1 MIKMVKFPYNNRAIA
16 RLDSDNVVHNHLYH
30 HCPIG
35 KVDENN
41 IVYNL
46 YNAPVGRVDENG
58 VIHSH
63 HLHNSPV
70 GKVDE
75 NGFIQE
81 NSCLIAR
88 VEGDRAL
95 LGGSAYLL
103 LIHGNR

>member
-1 MIKMVKFPYNNRAIA
+1 MIEMVKFPYNNRAIA
-16 RLDSDNVVHNHLYH
+16 RLDSNNVVHNHLYH

-46 YNAPVGRVDENG
+46 DDAPVGRVDKNG
-58 VIHSH
+58 VIYSH
-63 HLHNSPV
+63 HLNDSPV

-75 NGFIQE
+75 NGLVWE
-81 NSCLIAR
+81 NSSSIAR
-88 VEGDRAL
+88 IDGSNVL
-95 LGGSAYLL
+95 LAGSAYLL